1 MGLGCTSYF
10 PPPFLHSREFVTPI
24 LTAMGTNWALPHLV
38 MPQWKPRER
47 ERERERGMVVV
58 GNETWFSNQQWA

>member
-1 MGLGCTSYF
+1 MGLGCTSSF
-10 PPPFLHSREFVTPI
+10 PPPSLHSREFVAPI

-47 ERERERGMVVV
+47 GMVVV